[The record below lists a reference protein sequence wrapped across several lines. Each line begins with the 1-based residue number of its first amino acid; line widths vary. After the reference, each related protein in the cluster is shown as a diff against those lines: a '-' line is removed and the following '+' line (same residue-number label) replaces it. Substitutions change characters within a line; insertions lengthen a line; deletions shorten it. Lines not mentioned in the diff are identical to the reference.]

1 MQHVASER
9 IAWKKALR
17 KESPL
22 LLPVAHDA
30 LTARIIEQAG
40 FAAVQIGG
48 FAVEGS
54 RHGVPDIDLTH
65 FAERHAAVK
74 DIMAATSLP
83 IMVDADDGYGD
94 AKNVTYTVRAY
105 EGLGVQALF
114 LEDQQAP
121 KECGH
126 MDNKKVVPVEEMI
139 NKIKAAVDARSSGE
153 FFILAR
159 TDSINP
165 EGLDSALRRG
175 EKYLRAGA
183 DGIYVEGPETVEEL
197 QAIGKA
203 FHGSPLATSVLENGG
218 KTPWLPPE
226 QLGEMGFTMILYPT
240 SILFRCTRA
249 IQKATADLRAGR
261 PLEKNES
268 VDMKTFE
275 KIVELEHWQKIEKKF
290 PVQA

>member
-1 MQHVASER
+1 MQHVASES
-9 IAWKKALR
+9 ITWKKALR
-17 KESPL
+17 KEAPL

-54 RHGVPDIDLTH
+54 RHGVPDIDLTQ

-114 LEDQQAP
+114 LEDQRAP

-139 NKIKAAVDARSSGE
+139 NKIKAAVDARSSGY

-159 TDSINP
+159 TDAINP
-165 EGLDSALRRG
+165 EGLDSALSRG
-175 EKYLRAGA
+175 EKYLKAGA
-183 DGIYVEGPETVEEL
+183 DGIYVEGPETVGQL

-226 QLGEMGFTMILYPT
+226 QFGAMGFAMILYPT

-249 IQKATADLRAGR
+249 VQKATADLRAGR
-261 PLEKNES
+261 PLEKEES

-290 PVQA
+290 PVEG